1 MIKKDF
7 LFIIKTLKSH
17 INVQF
22 CGKIGGISVER
33 KKDSATVQ
41 VSKLLLAKIL
51 YLFLRNLTFVQ
62 D

>member
-33 KKDSATVQ
+33 KKDSATIQ
-41 VSKLLLAKIL
+41 VSKLPLDGL
-51 YLFLRNLTFVQ
+51 VSCS
-62 D
+62 

>member
-1 MIKKDF
+1 MIKNDF

-33 KKDSATVQ
+33 KKDSATIQ
-41 VSKLLLAKIL
+41 VSKLLKKRMTVI
-51 YLFLRNLTFVQ
+51 FLGGYP
-62 D
+62 

>member
-1 MIKKDF
+1 MVKNDF

-33 KKDSATVQ
+33 KKDSATIQ
-41 VSKLLLAKIL
+41 VSKLLIES
-51 YLFLRNLTFVQ
+51 VE
-62 D
+62 DVMVEDG